1 MAGQAAGNASCH
13 LATGVPE
20 MSMIPDETPTAPARG
35 IGDNQPPSP
44 IETLVAA
51 QKEAQTK
58 ALEER
63 LAYIVGRAD
72 AKDIVDREN
81 AGQAGDIIKVANDF
95 MAPIERD
102 RIALTKP
109 SRDPA
114 DAAKERSEARRVG
127 EEGVSN

>member
-1 MAGQAAGNASCH
+1 MGR
-13 LATGVPE
+13 
-20 MSMIPDETPTAPARG
+20 IPDDTPTAPARG
-35 IGDNQPPSP
+35 IGDNPPPSS

-63 LAYIVGRAD
+63 LAYIVGRPD
-72 AKDIVDREN
+72 AKDTVDRET

-102 RIALTKP
+102 RSALP
-109 SRDPA
+109 QPYRAADDPA
-114 DAAKERSEARRVG
+114 KATSHQLLQPLLAARYH
-127 EEGVSN
+127 N

>member
-1 MAGQAAGNASCH
+1 MGR
-13 LATGVPE
+13 
-20 MSMIPDETPTAPARG
+20 IPDDTPTAPARG
-35 IGDNQPPSP
+35 IGDNPPPSS

-72 AKDIVDREN
+72 AKDIVDRET

-109 SRDPA
+109 YR
-114 DAAKERSEARRVG
+114 DAADRKSTRLNS
-127 EEGVSN
+127 SH

>member
-51 QKEAQTK
+51 QKEAQPK

-72 AKDIVDREN
+72 AKDIDDRET
-81 AGQAGDIIKVANDF
+81 A
-95 MAPIERD
+95 ERN
-102 RIALTKP
+102 RKP
-109 SRDPA
+109 LNSSHKCATRTPT
-114 DAAKERSEARRVG
+114 
-127 EEGVSN
+127 

>member
-1 MAGQAAGNASCH
+1 MFSSGICLSDYSYLYSCFIFFCKQKT
-13 LATGVPE
+13 AYE
-20 MSMIPDETPTAPARG
+20 MRISDWSS
-35 IGDNQPPSP
+35 DVCSSDL

-72 AKDIVDREN
+72 AKDIVDRET

-95 MAPIERD
+95 MAPIED
-102 RIALTKP
+102 RKSTRLNSSHYCASRMP
-109 SRDPA
+109 SSA
-114 DAAKERSEARRVG
+114 
-127 EEGVSN
+127 